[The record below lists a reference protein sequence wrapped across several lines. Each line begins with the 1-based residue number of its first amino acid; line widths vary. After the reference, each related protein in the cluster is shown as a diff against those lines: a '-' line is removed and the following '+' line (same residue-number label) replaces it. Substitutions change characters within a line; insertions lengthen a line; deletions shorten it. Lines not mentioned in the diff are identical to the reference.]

1 MPRRDPKADWRRALD
16 LLAAS
21 PDGCTEAI
29 MLAHGIT
36 VDVMVDLVHAR
47 LAATTSERLT
57 VGPNTI
63 EVARVRITPEGRRVL
78 AED

>member
-1 MPRRDPKADWRRALD
+1 
-16 LLAAS
+16 
-21 PDGCTEAI
+21 
-29 MLAHGIT
+29 
-36 VDVMVDLVHAR
+36 MVDLVHAR